1 MSLTY
6 DTAMQSMPSG
16 VAPPLSHLVP
26 LNCFWIAANG
36 PVLLSGVSLMY
47 VSACLQG
54 ACVSGSKTMLVMEFV
69 EGGDLWRNLQ
79 RPGTRVGNWR
89 LHGRKV
95 ALDIARGLCFLHAHS
110 IV

>member
-1 MSLTY
+1 
-6 DTAMQSMPSG
+6 
-16 VAPPLSHLVP
+16 
-26 LNCFWIAANG
+26 
-36 PVLLSGVSLMY
+36 MY
-47 VSACLQG
+47 VTACLQG

-89 LHGRKV
+89 LPGRKV

>member
-1 MSLTY
+1 MRSMS
-6 DTAMQSMPSG
+6 SG
-16 VAPPLSHLVP
+16 LAPPHSQVMLHGSPGFGVDM
-26 LNCFWIAANG
+26 ANDA
-36 PVLLSGVSLMY
+36 VLLRWGFLIN

-54 ACVSGSKTMLVMEFV
+54 ACMSGSQTMLVMEFV